1 MQCLIVS
8 MPLFGMIR
16 TWATFLTRR
25 LFPAWALLWIWGTS
39 PETTYAMQTQQ
50 PPGCVIV
57 SRAESDTMQYAQNLW
72 TPIVRAAT
80 GIDVS
85 EIANAWLYRPL
96 FAIRYESDGQTLRVQ
111 IEEIQENRRTPAV
124 YPIVLTLEAG
134 ALGTTE
140 RFEATLNERMEEFT
154 LPFPYRP
161 RFVTV
166 YPETRGLM
174 ESRISQPAAGWIAQ
188 LRHASLPEARFA
200 AAQALRSL
208 PPDPALILGLR
219 SSFGE
224 EPDIRVRAAIV
235 QSMAH
240 LASGGAAGRA
250 LSAAYEDA
258 SPEVRNTVF
267 SSLNQA
273 LSSPALI
280 ALALRAAQTD
290 PDQSVQAEAVRA
302 LAKMQAPEAL
312 QVARSALITPS
323 QNEVIRIAGLDAL
336 GMLHAF
342 VHGNEPEPETEKEA
356 QAETDPAQ
364 TAQENISPE
373 ILGEALTEGLH
384 FAAMT
389 YPLRLR
395 GAAKRLFLRIR
406 QNEPAATYGAPRY
419 LRHLHPC
426 P

>member
-1 MQCLIVS
+1 

-16 TWATFLTRR
+16 TWVAFLTRWI
-25 LFPAWALLWIWGTS
+25 FPAGALLWIWGTS
-39 PETTYAMQTQQ
+39 PESTHAMQAQER
-50 PPGCVIV
+50 PGCIV
-57 SRAESDTMQYAQNLW
+57 LSHTGSDTMQYAQNLW
-72 TPIVRAAT
+72 MPIVRAAT
-80 GIDVS
+80 GIDVF

-96 FAIRYESDGQTLRVQ
+96 FAIRYKIDGQVLRVH

-140 RFEATLNERMEEFT
+140 RFEVTLNGRIEEFA

-161 RFVTV
+161 RFVAV
-166 YPETRGLM
+166 YPETRGVM

-208 PPDPALILGLR
+208 PPDPALMLGLR
-219 SSFGE
+219 NAFDE
-224 EPDIRVRAAIV
+224 ESDVRVRTAIV

-240 LASGGAAGRA
+240 LASGGAADRA
-250 LSAAYEDA
+250 LAAAYEDA
-258 SPEVRNTVF
+258 SPDVRNAVLA
-267 SSLNQA
+267 SLSQT

-280 ALALRAAQTD
+280 AMALRAAQTD
-290 PDQSVQAEAVRA
+290 TDQSVQAEAVRA

-323 QNEVIRIAGLDAL
+323 RNEIIRIAGLDAL
-336 GMLHAF
+336 GTLHAST
-342 VHGNEPEPETEKEA
+342 HGNEPETEEKA
-356 QAETDPAQ
+356 QAATDTAQ
-364 TAQENISPE
+364 TLQENISPE

-395 GAAKRLFLRIR
+395 SAAKRLFLRIR
-406 QNEPAATYGAPRY
+406 QNEPTATYGAPRY
-419 LRHLHPC
+419 LRDLHPC